1 MNQCNSSQEVWAAQ
15 LAALRARS
23 QAWVVKMGFGTTE
36 ATAGEGTGGAPSSEV
51 GTETE
56 GPKTTGKSLSLQP
69 IVVAADRRSFERIL
83 LQPDMFTDHL
93 PDSYLAVVKQ
103 L

>member
-1 MNQCNSSQEVWAAQ
+1 MI
-15 LAALRARS
+15 
-23 QAWVVKMGFGTTE
+23 KMGFGADAGGE
-36 ATAGEGTGGAPSSEV
+36 AVPEASAEVEGKT
-51 GTETE
+51 
-56 GPKTTGKSLSLQP
+56 TTGKPLSLQP